1 MRVLSA
7 EQKRRVDLLLD
18 ELLLLPQEDWDTE
31 LRSRSTEDAAVAAEV
46 ESLLRAA
53 RVSGSFLSTPAHL
66 PADLA
71 APPDPIGVEIE
82 GWRITRLIGR
92 GGMGEVYEAVRARGD
107 FDQRVA
113 IKLLRPESAMQIQRF
128 QSERQILATLDHAGI
143 ARLYDGGVTQDGR
156 PFMVMEYVEGR
167 SIIDHCTIGQ
177 LSFDARL
184 ALFLQVCDAV
194 AYAHRN
200 LVVHRDLKP
209 SNILVTRDERVKL
222 LDFGIAKLLD
232 SQRSQLTQAAMP
244 MTPLCAAPEQLTGG
258 PITTGTDV
266 YALGLLLFEML
277 TGAHAWMG
285 SDTPVMQAMRAVLQ
299 RPAPI
304 ASRTAE
310 ANPSAP
316 IPARLLR
323 GDFDAIIAKSLRAE
337 PAHRYATV
345 ESLKLDIERALRGE
359 AVEAR
364 ERARLYIL
372 GRTLRRFRWA
382 AVAVLAIFVSLG
394 GGLGVAAW
402 QAHKAAIDRDTAR
415 RDAARE
421 EAVRYN
427 LTQLFRTA
435 IADQGAKGATAKTM
449 IDASAQRILKEYQG
463 EPQLAGQIVL
473 TLADLYGALE
483 DVTGAESL
491 LEGFVAEATP
501 EADPAALADAR
512 QKLANIEL
520 LRGHPDRAQEL
531 LDRADAFW
539 SRSPQPYLEERLEG
553 LVVRARLQ
561 RALGDLTGSIDTTRR
576 AIAQR
581 VALSG
586 HDHRETAILYNSLA
600 ISLAAANRL
609 DEALAAYQET
619 SAIYRALG
627 LGDGLDAQII
637 LANTGTMELRMG
649 HLREAQTLLQG
660 AIDRERLLAGDSAAV
675 AAAMGYYGKVL
686 LITNLTAAAVAELRI
701 AHDLAVRY
709 AGAASPVALQN
720 QVFLG
725 EAQLASGDA
734 GTARVTLTQAHD
746 AALAQYG
753 ETHLLSLRTELAVL
767 QVEVSLRH
775 YQDAALRLIAV
786 VGRLKTLGVQAEAVR
801 AQALETLGTAYL
813 GEQRYSDAVAVLQE
827 AVEIRVK
834 NPTDI
839 WELALAQERLGEA
852 LAGMGQGAAV
862 NLLKNAARDLESQ
875 LGAGHPETLRATSA
889 LARMSAVT

>member
-1 MRVLSA
+1 MSALSA
-7 EQKRRVDLLLD
+7 QQKQRVDVLLD
-18 ELLLLPQEDWDTE
+18 ELLLLPQEQWASE
-31 LRSRSTEDAAVAAEV
+31 LRARSGEDAAVAAEV
-46 ESLLRAA
+46 DSLLRAA
-53 RVSGSFLSTPAHL
+53 RASRSFLSTPAHL
-66 PADLA
+66 PADLGA
-71 APPDPIGVEIE
+71 SDDTIGVEFE

-113 IKLLRPESAMQIQRF
+113 IKLLRPESALQIGRF
-128 QSERQILATLDHAGI
+128 QSERQILATLENAGI
-143 ARLYDGGVTQDGR
+143 ARLYDGGITQDGR

-167 SIIDHCTIGQ
+167 SIVEHCTIAQ
-177 LSFDARL
+177 SPFHARL

-209 SNILVTRDERVKL
+209 SNILVTGDGRVKL

-258 PITTGTDV
+258 PITTATDV

-277 TGAHAWMG
+277 TGAHPWMG

-299 RPAPI
+299 RPAPV

-310 ANPSAP
+310 ANPGAP
-316 IPARLLR
+316 IPAKLIR
-323 GDFDAIIAKSLRAE
+323 GDFDAILAKTLRAE
-337 PAHRYATV
+337 PAYRYTTV
-345 ESLKLDIERALRGE
+345 ESLILDIERALRGE

-364 ERARLYIL
+364 EGARLYVL
-372 GRTLRRFRWA
+372 GRTLRRYRWA
-382 AVAVLAIFVSLG
+382 AAAIVGVCMSLG

-415 RDAARE
+415 REAARE

-435 IADQGAKGATAKTM
+435 IADQGAKGTTAKAM
-449 IDASAQRILKEYQG
+449 LDASAQRILKEYQG

-491 LEGFVAEATP
+491 LEGFVVEAKP

-520 LRGHPDRAQEL
+520 LRGHPDRAQAL
-531 LDRADAFW
+531 LDQADAFW

-561 RALGDLTGSIDTTRR
+561 RALGDLTGSVATTRK

-581 VALSG
+581 IALSG

-609 DEALAAYQET
+609 DEALAAYRET
-619 SAIYRALG
+619 SAIYTRLG

-637 LANTGTMELRMG
+637 IANTGTTELRNG
-649 HLREAQTLLQG
+649 HLVEAQVLLQG

-686 LITNLTAAAVAELRI
+686 LITNRTAPAVEELHT
-701 AHDLAVRY
+701 AYDLAVRY
-709 AGAASPVALQN
+709 AGAGSPVALQN
-720 QVFLG
+720 QLFLG
-725 EAQLASGDA
+725 EAQLAAGDIGA
-734 GTARVTLTQAHD
+734 ARVTLTGAHD
-746 AALAQYG
+746 AAVAQYG
-753 ETHLLSLRTELAVL
+753 PAHLLSLRTELALL
-767 QVEVSLRH
+767 QLEVSKGN
-775 YQDAALRLIAV
+775 YEDASLRLV
-786 VGRLKTLGVQAEAVR
+786 SVGGRLKALGVQGEPIR
-801 AQALETLGTAYL
+801 AQALEALGTAYL
-813 GEQRYSDAVAVLQE
+813 GDHRYSDAAAVLQE
-827 AVEIRVK
+827 AVDIRLK
-834 NPTDI
+834 SPADI

-852 LAGMGQGAAV
+852 LAGMGQPAAV
-862 NLLKNAARDLESQ
+862 NMLKNAARDLESQ
-875 LGAGHPETLRATSA
+875 LGTSHPETIRATSA
-889 LARMSAVT
+889 LARVETL